1 MIEYKKNFCYRV
13 FCVVLLLVLAL
24 VLTGC
29 SSSAKTGAEGDR
41 QTTALSAETPAEEK
55 KDGSESGAPAEE
67 KKDGSESG
75 APAEEKKDGSE
86 SGTPSQEKIN
96 GGRAGTSAPV
106 AEENSRLQVVT
117 TIFPQYDFARHI
129 AGDRADVTMLLKP
142 GEEVHSYEP
151 TPQDIKKIQ
160 NCDLFI
166 YVGGEN
172 DVWVENILDSVKGDQ
187 EGPQTVRLLAL
198 VETYSEE
205 HLEGMMEEK
214 GHDHDHEHE
223 PEGTAEADS
232 EDHDHEHESESN
244 PGESHDHQHEPE
256 GTAEADSEDH
266 DHDHKADASDQNTK
280 GTDTHST
287 HAHSHEEEPD
297 EHVWT
302 SPQNCVILI
311 EKLTEEFCAADPV
324 NAEYYRKN
332 GDAYR
337 KEFEELD
344 ARYRDMAASAPRK
357 TILFGDRF
365 PFRYL
370 AEELGLT
377 CYAAFPGCSSESEPS
392 AATIAFLIDKAA
404 EEKLPVVFQIE
415 FSNGNI
421 ARAISEAAELKMK
434 INAAKQAEESSGGE
448 NNSGLSAAEAGGM
461 KIQVLQL
468 HSCHNITADEFKS
481 GETCLSLMT
490 KNLKALRT
498 ALGAPAE

>member
-1 MIEYKKNFCYRV
+1 MIEYKKNFCYRA

-29 SSSAKTGAEGDR
+29 SPFAKTDAEGDS
-41 QTTALSAETPAEEK
+41 QTTALSAGTPAVEK
-55 KDGSESGAPAEE
+55 KDS
-67 KKDGSESG
+67 SESG

-205 HLEGMMEEK
+205 QLEGMMEEK

-223 PEGTAEADS
+223 PEGTAE
-232 EDHDHEHESESN
+232 
-244 PGESHDHQHEPE
+244 
-256 GTAEADSEDH
+256 EDH

-287 HAHSHEEEPD
+287 HVHSHEEEPD

-404 EEKLPVVFQIE
+404 EEKLPVIFQIE

-481 GETCLSLMT
+481 GQTCLSLMT
-490 KNLKALRT
+490 KNLEALRT

>member
-1 MIEYKKNFCYRV
+1 MIEYKKNFCYRA

-55 KDGSESGAPAEE
+55 KDGSESGTTAEE

-75 APAEEKKDGSE
+75 SPSEEKKN
-86 SGTPSQEKIN
+86 SGM
-96 GGRAGTSAPV
+96 AGASASV

-151 TPQDIKKIQ
+151 TRQDIKKIQ

-223 PEGTAEADS
+223 PEGTAE
-232 EDHDHEHESESN
+232 
-244 PGESHDHQHEPE
+244 
-256 GTAEADSEDH
+256 EDH

-404 EEKLPVVFQIE
+404 EEKLPVIFQIE

-481 GETCLSLMT
+481 GQTCLSLMT
-490 KNLKALRT
+490 KNLEALRT

>member
-1 MIEYKKNFCYRV
+1 MIEYKKNFCYRA

-29 SSSAKTGAEGDR
+29 SPFAKTDAEGDS
-41 QTTALSAETPAEEK
+41 QTTALSAGTPAVEK
-55 KDGSESGAPAEE
+55 KDS
-67 KKDGSESG
+67 SESG

-223 PEGTAEADS
+223 PEGTAE
-232 EDHDHEHESESN
+232 
-244 PGESHDHQHEPE
+244 
-256 GTAEADSEDH
+256 EDH

-287 HAHSHEEEPD
+287 HVHSHEEEPD

-302 SPQNCVILI
+302 SPENCVILI

-404 EEKLPVVFQIE
+404 EEKLPVIFQIE

-481 GETCLSLMT
+481 GQTCLSLMT
-490 KNLKALRT
+490 KNLEALRT

>member
-55 KDGSESGAPAEE
+55 KDGSESG
-67 KKDGSESG
+67 S
-75 APAEEKKDGSE
+75 PAEEKKDGSE

-117 TIFPQYDFARHI
+117 TFFPQYDFARHI

-187 EGPQTVRLLAL
+187 EGPQTVRLMAL

-205 HLEGMMEEK
+205 QLEGMMEEK

-223 PEGTAEADS
+223 LEGTAE
-232 EDHDHEHESESN
+232 
-244 PGESHDHQHEPE
+244 
-256 GTAEADSEDH
+256 EDH
-266 DHDHKADASDQNTK
+266 DHDHRTDASDQNTK
-280 GTDTHST
+280 GTNAHST
-287 HAHSHEEEPD
+287 HAHSHEEEAD

-302 SPQNCVILI
+302 SPENCVILI

-344 ARYRDMAASAPRK
+344 ARYRDMAASASRK

-421 ARAISEAAELKMK
+421 ARAISEAADLKMK
-434 INAAKQAEESSGGE
+434 INAAKQAEESSGVE
-448 NNSGLSAAEAGGM
+448 NDSGLSEAETGGM

-481 GETCLSLMT
+481 GQTCLSLMT
-490 KNLKALRT
+490 KNLEALST

>member
-1 MIEYKKNFCYRV
+1 MIEYKKNFCYRA

-29 SSSAKTGAEGDR
+29 SPFAKTDAEGDS
-41 QTTALSAETPAEEK
+41 QTTALSAET
-55 KDGSESGAPAEE
+55 PAEE

-223 PEGTAEADS
+223 SEGTAE
-232 EDHDHEHESESN
+232 
-244 PGESHDHQHEPE
+244 
-256 GTAEADSEDH
+256 EDH

-287 HAHSHEEEPD
+287 HVHSHEEEPD

-404 EEKLPVVFQIE
+404 EEKLPVIFQIE

-481 GETCLSLMT
+481 GQTCLSLMT
-490 KNLKALRT
+490 KNLEALRT

>member
-1 MIEYKKNFCYRV
+1 MIEHKKNFCYRG
-13 FCVVLLLVLAL
+13 FCVVLLMVLAL

-29 SSSAKTGAEGDR
+29 GPSANTGAEGDR
-41 QTTALSAETPAEEK
+41 QTTALSAGTPAEEK
-55 KDGSESGAPAEE
+55 KDGSESETPAE
-67 KKDGSESG
+67 
-75 APAEEKKDGSE
+75 
-86 SGTPSQEKIN
+86 EKIN
-96 GGRAGTSAPV
+96 GGGAGVFASG

-187 EGPQTVRLLAL
+187 EGPQTVRLMAL

-205 HLEGMMEEK
+205 QLEGMMEEK

-223 PEGTAEADS
+223 LEGTAE
-232 EDHDHEHESESN
+232 
-244 PGESHDHQHEPE
+244 
-256 GTAEADSEDH
+256 EDH
-266 DHDHKADASDQNTK
+266 DHDHRTDASDQNTK
-280 GTDTHST
+280 GTNAHST
-287 HAHSHEEEPD
+287 HAHSHEEEAD

-302 SPQNCVILI
+302 SPENCVILI

-344 ARYRDMAASAPRK
+344 ARYRDMAASASRK

-421 ARAISEAAELKMK
+421 ARAISEAADLKMK
-434 INAAKQAEESSGGE
+434 INAAKQAEESSGVE
-448 NNSGLSAAEAGGM
+448 NDSGLSEAETGGM

-481 GETCLSLMT
+481 GQTCLSLMT
-490 KNLKALRT
+490 KNLEALST

>member
-1 MIEYKKNFCYRV
+1 MIEYKKNFCYRA

-41 QTTALSAETPAEEK
+41 QTTALSAET
-55 KDGSESGAPAEE
+55 PAEE

-205 HLEGMMEEK
+205 QLEGMMEEK

-223 PEGTAEADS
+223 PEGTAE
-232 EDHDHEHESESN
+232 
-244 PGESHDHQHEPE
+244 
-256 GTAEADSEDH
+256 EDH

-404 EEKLPVVFQIE
+404 EEKLPVIFQIE

-481 GETCLSLMT
+481 GQTCLSLMT
-490 KNLKALRT
+490 KNLEALRT

>member
-41 QTTALSAETPAEEK
+41 QTTALSAET
-55 KDGSESGAPAEE
+55 PAEE

-172 DVWVENILDSVKGDQ
+172 DAWVENILDSVKGDQ

-205 HLEGMMEEK
+205 QLEGMMEEK

-223 PEGTAEADS
+223 PEGTAE
-232 EDHDHEHESESN
+232 
-244 PGESHDHQHEPE
+244 
-256 GTAEADSEDH
+256 EDH

-287 HAHSHEEEPD
+287 HVHSHEEEPD

-404 EEKLPVVFQIE
+404 EEKLPVIFQIE

-481 GETCLSLMT
+481 GQTCLSLMT
-490 KNLKALRT
+490 KNLEALRT

>member
-1 MIEYKKNFCYRV
+1 MSEYKKNFCYRV

-75 APAEEKKDGSE
+75 APAEEKKN
-86 SGTPSQEKIN
+86 SGM
-96 GGRAGTSAPV
+96 AGASASV

-223 PEGTAEADS
+223 PEGTAE
-232 EDHDHEHESESN
+232 
-244 PGESHDHQHEPE
+244 
-256 GTAEADSEDH
+256 EDH

-404 EEKLPVVFQIE
+404 EEKLPVIFQIE

-481 GETCLSLMT
+481 GQTCLSLMT
-490 KNLKALRT
+490 KNLEALRT

>member
-1 MIEYKKNFCYRV
+1 MTFCL
-13 FCVVLLLVLAL
+13 VLLLALAL
-24 VLTGC
+24 TLTGC
-29 SSSAKTGAEGDR
+29 SPSAKTGAEGDR

-55 KDGSESGAPAEE
+55 KNGSESGTTAEE

-75 APAEEKKDGSE
+75 SPSEEKKN
-86 SGTPSQEKIN
+86 SGM
-96 GGRAGTSAPV
+96 AGASASV

-205 HLEGMMEEK
+205 QLEGMMEEK

-223 PEGTAEADS
+223 PEGTADAA
-232 EDHDHEHESESN
+232 
-244 PGESHDHQHEPE
+244 G
-256 GTAEADSEDH
+256 EDH
-266 DHDHKADASDQNTK
+266 DHDHKEDASDQNTK
-280 GTDTHST
+280 GTNAHST

-302 SPQNCVILI
+302 SPENCVILI

-332 GDAYR
+332 GDTYR

-344 ARYRDMAASAPRK
+344 ARYRDMAASASRK

-404 EEKLPVVFQIE
+404 EEKLPVIFQIE

-481 GETCLSLMT
+481 GQTCLSLMT
-490 KNLKALRT
+490 KNLEALRT

>member
-1 MIEYKKNFCYRV
+1 MIEYKKNFCYRA

-29 SSSAKTGAEGDR
+29 SPFAKTDAEGDS
-41 QTTALSAETPAEEK
+41 QTTALSAGTPAVEK

-86 SGTPSQEKIN
+86 SGTTAEEKKDGSESGSPSEEKKN
-96 GGRAGTSAPV
+96 SGMAGASASV

-223 PEGTAEADS
+223 PEGTAE
-232 EDHDHEHESESN
+232 
-244 PGESHDHQHEPE
+244 
-256 GTAEADSEDH
+256 EDH

-287 HAHSHEEEPD
+287 HAHSHEEDPD

-302 SPQNCVILI
+302 SPENCVILI

-344 ARYRDMAASAPRK
+344 ARYRDMAASASRK

-404 EEKLPVVFQIE
+404 EEKLPVIFQIE

-481 GETCLSLMT
+481 GQTCLSLMT
-490 KNLKALRT
+490 KNLEALRT

>member
-1 MIEYKKNFCYRV
+1 MIEYKKNFCYRA

-29 SSSAKTGAEGDR
+29 SPFAKTDAEGDS
-41 QTTALSAETPAEEK
+41 QTTALSAGTPAVEK
-55 KDGSESGAPAEE
+55 KDS
-67 KKDGSESG
+67 SESG

-205 HLEGMMEEK
+205 QLEGMMEEK

-223 PEGTAEADS
+223 SEGTAE
-232 EDHDHEHESESN
+232 
-244 PGESHDHQHEPE
+244 
-256 GTAEADSEDH
+256 EDH

-287 HAHSHEEEPD
+287 HVHSHEEEPD

-332 GDAYR
+332 GDIYR

-404 EEKLPVVFQIE
+404 EEKLPVIFQIE

-481 GETCLSLMT
+481 GQTCLSLMT
-490 KNLKALRT
+490 KNLEALRT

>member
-1 MIEYKKNFCYRV
+1 MIEYKKNFCYRA

-29 SSSAKTGAEGDR
+29 SPFAKTDAEGDS
-41 QTTALSAETPAEEK
+41 QTTALSAGTPAVEK
-55 KDGSESGAPAEE
+55 KDS
-67 KKDGSESG
+67 SESG

-198 VETYSEE
+198 VEAYSEE

-223 PEGTAEADS
+223 PEGTAE
-232 EDHDHEHESESN
+232 
-244 PGESHDHQHEPE
+244 
-256 GTAEADSEDH
+256 EDH

-404 EEKLPVVFQIE
+404 EEKLPVIFQIE

-481 GETCLSLMT
+481 GQTCLSLMT
-490 KNLKALRT
+490 KNLEALRT

>member
-1 MIEYKKNFCYRV
+1 MIEYKKNFCYRA

-41 QTTALSAETPAEEK
+41 QTTALSAET
-55 KDGSESGAPAEE
+55 PAEE

-205 HLEGMMEEK
+205 QLEGMMEEK

-223 PEGTAEADS
+223 PEGTAEADG

-244 PGESHDHQHEPE
+244 PDENHDHEHEPE
-256 GTAEADSEDH
+256 GTAEEDH

-302 SPQNCVILI
+302 SPENCVILI

-404 EEKLPVVFQIE
+404 EEKLPVIFQIE

-481 GETCLSLMT
+481 GQTCLSLMT
-490 KNLKALRT
+490 KNLEALRT

>member
-1 MIEYKKNFCYRV
+1 MIEYKKNFCYRA

-41 QTTALSAETPAEEK
+41 QTTALSAET
-55 KDGSESGAPAEE
+55 PAEE

-223 PEGTAEADS
+223 PEGTAE
-232 EDHDHEHESESN
+232 
-244 PGESHDHQHEPE
+244 
-256 GTAEADSEDH
+256 EDH

-302 SPQNCVILI
+302 SPENCVILI

-344 ARYRDMAASAPRK
+344 VRYRDMAASAPRK

-404 EEKLPVVFQIE
+404 EEKLPVIFQIE

-481 GETCLSLMT
+481 GQTCLSLMT
-490 KNLKALRT
+490 KNLEALRT

>member
-1 MIEYKKNFCYRV
+1 MIEYKKNFCYRA

-55 KDGSESGAPAEE
+55 KDGSESGTTAEE

-75 APAEEKKDGSE
+75 SPSEEKKN
-86 SGTPSQEKIN
+86 SGM
-96 GGRAGTSAPV
+96 AGASASV

-129 AGDRADVTMLLKP
+129 AGERADVTMLLKP

-214 GHDHDHEHE
+214 GHDHEHE
-223 PEGTAEADS
+223 SEGTAEADS
-232 EDHDHEHESESN
+232 EDHDHEHESESDPDEN
-244 PGESHDHQHEPE
+244 HEHEPE
-256 GTAEADSEDH
+256 GTAEEDH

-302 SPQNCVILI
+302 SPENCVILI

-481 GETCLSLMT
+481 GQTCLSLMT
-490 KNLKALRT
+490 KNLEALRT

>member
-1 MIEYKKNFCYRV
+1 MIEYKKNFCYRA

-41 QTTALSAETPAEEK
+41 QTTALSAET
-55 KDGSESGAPAEE
+55 PAEE

-223 PEGTAEADS
+223 PEGKAE
-232 EDHDHEHESESN
+232 
-244 PGESHDHQHEPE
+244 
-256 GTAEADSEDH
+256 EDH

-287 HAHSHEEEPD
+287 HVHSHEEEPD

-404 EEKLPVVFQIE
+404 EEKLPVIFQIE

-481 GETCLSLMT
+481 GQTCLSLMT
-490 KNLKALRT
+490 KNLEALRT

>member
-1 MIEYKKNFCYRV
+1 MIEYKKNFCYRA

-67 KKDGSESG
+67 KKDGSESVS
-75 APAEEKKDGSE
+75 PSE
-86 SGTPSQEKIN
+86 EKIN
-96 GGRAGTSAPV
+96 SGRAGTSASV

-223 PEGTAEADS
+223 PEGTAE
-232 EDHDHEHESESN
+232 
-244 PGESHDHQHEPE
+244 
-256 GTAEADSEDH
+256 EDH

-287 HAHSHEEEPD
+287 HVHSHEEEPD

-404 EEKLPVVFQIE
+404 EEKLPVIFQIE

-481 GETCLSLMT
+481 GQTCLSLMT
-490 KNLKALRT
+490 KNLEALRT

>member
-1 MIEYKKNFCYRV
+1 MIEYKKNFCYRA

-55 KDGSESGAPAEE
+55 KDGSESGTTAEE

-75 APAEEKKDGSE
+75 SPSEEKKN
-86 SGTPSQEKIN
+86 SGM
-96 GGRAGTSAPV
+96 AGASASV

-223 PEGTAEADS
+223 PEGTAE
-232 EDHDHEHESESN
+232 
-244 PGESHDHQHEPE
+244 
-256 GTAEADSEDH
+256 EDH

-287 HAHSHEEEPD
+287 HAHSHEEKPD

-481 GETCLSLMT
+481 GQTCLSLMT
-490 KNLKALRT
+490 KNLEALRT

>member
-1 MIEYKKNFCYRV
+1 MIEYKKNFCYRA

-55 KDGSESGAPAEE
+55 KDGSESGTAAE
-67 KKDGSESG
+67 
-75 APAEEKKDGSE
+75 
-86 SGTPSQEKIN
+86 EKIN
-96 GGRAGTSAPV
+96 GRGAGVSASV
-106 AEENSRLQVVT
+106 AEENSHLQVVT

-214 GHDHDHEHE
+214 GHDHEHE
-223 PEGTAEADS
+223 SEGTAEADS

-244 PGESHDHQHEPE
+244 PDENHDHEHEPE
-256 GTAEADSEDH
+256 GTAEEDH

-302 SPQNCVILI
+302 SPENCVILI
-311 EKLTEEFCAADPV
+311 EKLTEAFCAADPV

-332 GDAYR
+332 GDTYR

-481 GETCLSLMT
+481 GQTCLSLMT
-490 KNLKALRT
+490 KNLEALRT

>member
-1 MIEYKKNFCYRV
+1 MIEYKKNFCYRA

-29 SSSAKTGAEGDR
+29 SPFAKTDAEGDS
-41 QTTALSAETPAEEK
+41 QTTALSAGTPAVEK

-75 APAEEKKDGSE
+75 SPSEEKKN
-86 SGTPSQEKIN
+86 SGM
-96 GGRAGTSAPV
+96 AGASASV

-223 PEGTAEADS
+223 PEGTAE
-232 EDHDHEHESESN
+232 
-244 PGESHDHQHEPE
+244 
-256 GTAEADSEDH
+256 EDH

-287 HAHSHEEEPD
+287 HAHSHEEDPD

-302 SPQNCVILI
+302 SPENCVILI

-344 ARYRDMAASAPRK
+344 ARYRDMAASASRK

-404 EEKLPVVFQIE
+404 EEKLPVIFQIE

-481 GETCLSLMT
+481 GQTCLSLMT
-490 KNLKALRT
+490 KNLEALRT